1 MSMGDVL
8 MSSSA
13 RVDRAS
19 VVAWAT
25 GNAGSPAQPLHHQL
39 RLREQIAIS
48 SELKW
53 TDCHDHS
60 IYPSC

>member
-1 MSMGDVL
+1 ML
-8 MSSSA
+8 
-13 RVDRAS
+13 
-19 VVAWAT
+19 T
-25 GNAGSPAQPLHHQL
+25 GPLWLPGLLETQGHLRSHTLHHQL